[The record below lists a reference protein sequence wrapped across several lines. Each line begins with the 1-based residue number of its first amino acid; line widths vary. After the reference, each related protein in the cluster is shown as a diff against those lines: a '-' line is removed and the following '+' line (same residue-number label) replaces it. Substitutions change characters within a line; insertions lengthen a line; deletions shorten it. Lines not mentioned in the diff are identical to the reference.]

1 VREGTI
7 TATQLRKRCLALLN
21 EVGPQGII
29 VTKRGKP
36 VAKLIPIE
44 SESAALIGS
53 LKDKIRI
60 RGNILSSGLE
70 W

>member
-1 VREGTI
+1 
-7 TATQLRKRCLALLN
+7 LLN